1 MIGVFVVLSCF
12 FYVSIFVL
20 NKNISMWHL
29 ANKNL
34 LVSKI
39 GPASRRGPLLQI
51 SFEKVKL
58 ARIWLCTAAACIL
71 VPPQGLMQVV
81 TSRHPNNDL
90 PDEPFA
96 AQSMLH
102 ISQNSKELK
111 VFISVPPQGP
121 MQVVTSR
128 HPNKD
133 LPDEPFAAQ
142 SMLHISQNSKGL
154 KVFLSDPPDAG
165 CDITPTPNNNLPEK
179 PAISHLQSCKNVP
192 IVPIYWC

>member
-90 PDEPFA
+90 PERRL
-96 AQSMLH
+96 LH
-102 ISQNSKELK
+102 NQWVAHFKNSKKLR
-111 VFISVPPQGP
+111 VFISVSPQGP

-128 HPNKD
+128 HPNND
-133 LPDEPFAAQ
+133 LPEKPFAAQ
-142 SMLHISQNSKGL
+142 SMSCTFQELKRTQSFHFCPAQGPMQASRSWTTNSGRS
-154 KVFLSDPPDAG
+154 LSFTCRCQIMA
-165 CDITPTPNNNLPEK
+165 
-179 PAISHLQSCKNVP
+179 
-192 IVPIYWC
+192 

>member
-90 PDEPFA
+90 PEKPFA
-96 AQSMLH
+96 AQSM
-102 ISQNSKELK
+102 SCTFQELK
-111 VFISVPPQGP
+111 RTQSFHFCPAQGP
-121 MQVVTSR
+121 MQASR
-128 HPNKD
+128 
-133 LPDEPFAAQ
+133 
-142 SMLHISQNSKGL
+142 SWTTNSGRS
-154 KVFLSDPPDAG
+154 LSFTCRCQIMA
-165 CDITPTPNNNLPEK
+165 
-179 PAISHLQSCKNVP
+179 
-192 IVPIYWC
+192 